1 MLHAAQIPAVLLVV
15 PDGSYSYQ
23 GSQLVAECIAYGSPR
38 PEITWSSRSLQ
49 IGDFGSVASVES
61 TTNVITRD
69 AELNGLIVT
78 YSTLHICPA
87 TLDSLSSYLVEIQCN
102 ATNGLS
108 SPIGQQIATFVPSP
122 NSKLFIYPPCVL

>member
-49 IGDFGSVASVES
+49 IGDFGSVGA

-69 AELNGLIVT
+69 TELNGLIVT
-78 YSTLHICPA
+78 YSTLHICPS
-87 TLDSLSSYLVEIQCN
+87 TLDSLSSYLIEIQCN
-102 ATNGLS
+102 ATNGLP
-108 SPIGQQIATFVPSP
+108 SPIGQQIGTFVPSP
-122 NSKLFIYPPCVL
+122 NSKLFI